1 MPSFNVLPNIK
12 TYIPWCC
19 REFADS
25 GAALGDDGVVGS
37 LGGTYIVTCT
47 MPYTASQAVGVG
59 DVTATVE
66 LFDGFDNFIRS
77 ISLSHK
83 TGKEDT
89 IVLTGITVAPES
101 ATFKAAVIH
110 TFDDLYIF
118 ASSHIEICY
127 LAPPSIVSACGSW
140 TTTARLFNQNSY
152 TPSSTDYIFT
162 QDSTI
167 IEFSWQMIGA
177 YALDPVLNG
186 FVFMYIDGVEVARL
200 VVFNPG
206 TPTISAAG
214 TKAVDVQ
221 VLAGQVLTFDVSK
234 NFSGDMTATATLP
247 GERDDDEFPWR
258 GSG

>member
-1 MPSFNVLPNIK
+1 VPSFNVLPNIK

-101 ATFKAAVIH
+101 ATFKAAVVH

-127 LAPPSIVSACGSW
+127 LAPPSIVSACSSW
-140 TTTARLFNQNSY
+140 TTTVLLLNQNVS
-152 TPSSTDYIFT
+152 TPSSTDYVFT
-162 QDSTI
+162 QDSTV
-167 IEFSWQMIGA
+167 IEFSWEMLSA
-177 YALDPVLNG
+177 TALDGDDGYVSMFL
-186 FVFMYIDGVEVARL
+186 DGVEVATL
-200 VVFNPG
+200 VVVN
-206 TPTISAAG
+206 AG
-214 TKAVDVQ
+214 TGTINDTGSEFVNIP
-221 VLAGQVLTFDVSK
+221 VLAGQILTFDVSK
-234 NFSGDMTATATLP
+234 NFFGNMTATATLL
-247 GERDDDEFPWR
+247 GDHDDDEFPWQ
-258 GSG
+258 GCS